1 MRAFLNRILGT
12 RPRSKEDAKSRL
24 KLILM
29 HDQVDLTPNQLE
41 RMKAEIIEVISR
53 YVEVDDNHVEFQL
66 NRAEDGVHLVS
77 SVPVR
82 RVTARA

>member
-1 MRAFLNRILGT
+1 MRSLINRFFGA
-12 RPRSKEDAKSRL
+12 RPKSKEDAKSRL

-29 HDQVDLTPNQLE
+29 HDQVDLTPSELE
-41 RMKAEIIEVISR
+41 RMKAEIIDVISR
-53 YVEVDDNHVEFQL
+53 YVEVDDSHVEFRL
-66 NRAEDGVHLVS
+66 NRAEDGVQLVS

>member
-1 MRAFLNRILGT
+1 MRSLIHRLFGS
-12 RPRSKEDAKSRL
+12 RPKSKEDAKSRL

-29 HDQVDLTPNQLE
+29 HDQVDLTPSELE
-41 RMKAEIIEVISR
+41 RMKAEIIDVISR
-53 YVEVDDNHVEFQL
+53 YVEVDDSHVEFRL
-66 NRAEDGVHLVS
+66 NRAEDGVQLVS

>member
-1 MRAFLNRILGT
+1 MRNLINRFFGS
-12 RPRSKEDAKSRL
+12 RPKSKEDAKSRL

-29 HDQVDLTPNQLE
+29 HDQVDLTPSELE
-41 RMKAEIIEVISR
+41 RMKAEIIDVISR
-53 YVEVDDNHVEFQL
+53 YVEVDDSHVEFRL
-66 NRAEDGVHLVS
+66 NRAEDGVQLVS